1 MKDNDRGTMK
11 WTSIMLPE
19 HIDAL
24 NKMWEEQAYKEM
36 PVLDEQQI
44 AENNMLLQEA
54 LEKDLQIRI
63 KYFADHDYKFI
74 EGYLLHI
81 DILNKRL
88 FIDDLEIILHHII
101 EVSIL

>member
-1 MKDNDRGTMK
+1 MKVNDRGTMK

-24 NKMWEEQAYKEM
+24 NKMWAEQEYKEM

-44 AENNMLLQEA
+44 AENNILLQEA
-54 LEKDLQIRI
+54 LENDLQIRI
-63 KYFADHDYKFI
+63 KHFADHDYKYI

-88 FIDDLEIILHHII
+88 FIEYEEIKIEHII
-101 EVSIL
+101 EVSKL